1 MKYLLSFF
9 IIAISINS
17 FADDNLTKEFVLEN
31 GLKLIVKEDHRS
43 PVVVSQVWY
52 KIGSSYEEGGR
63 TGLSHLLE
71 HLMFKGTDQYAAGQF
86 SRIMAENG
94 ADENAFTSSDYT
106 AYFQKL
112 EKNRLEISFKLESDR
127 MRGLKFD
134 PKEFDKEREVV
145 IEERKLRTDDKPN
158 SLMYEIFKA
167 TAFQSSPNRNPIIG
181 WTSDL
186 KNATLEDAKNWY
198 QRWYAPNNAIVVV
211 AGDINPEEVFTLAKT
226 YFGHLKPFEII
237 PIKSTPE
244 VEQFGIKR
252 IVVKKPAKLSYLLM
266 GYKVPSIKTTKENW
280 IPYALQLVSYI
291 LDGGDSSRFSRN
303 LVRGK
308 EIATSISAGYDPY
321 GRLEELFVFSGTPTQ
336 KNSVETLENAI
347 REQIKILQTE
357 LVKEDELKRIKAQLV
372 AAKVYEKDSVFY
384 QAMQMGQL
392 EAIGLPYH
400 LADEFV
406 ENISAITPEQIQSVA
421 RQYFIDDALTVA
433 VLEPQPLADQK
444 AVSSKAISTSFEHG
458 HGH

>member
-1 MKYLLSFF
+1 M
-9 IIAISINS
+9 IAISLS
-17 FADDNLTKEFVLEN
+17 AFADDNKVKEFMLEN
-31 GLKLIVKEDHRS
+31 GLKILVKKDQRS
-43 PVVVSQVWY
+43 PIVVSQVWY
-52 KIGSSYEEGGR
+52 KIGSSYEESGK

-71 HLMFKGTDQYAAGQF
+71 HLMFKGTDQYVAGQF

-134 PKEFDKEREVV
+134 QKEFDKEREVV

-158 SLMYEIFKA
+158 ALMYEIFKA

-186 KNATLEDAKNWY
+186 KSATLEDAKNWY
-198 QRWYAPNNAIVVV
+198 QRWYAPNNAILVVV
-211 AGDINPEEVFTLAKT
+211 GDVNPEEVFNLAKT
-226 YFGHLKPFEII
+226 YFGGLKPFEIV

-252 IVVKKPAKLSYLLM
+252 IVVKKPAKLPYLLM
-266 GYKVPSIKTTKENW
+266 GYKVPSIKTTQETW

-291 LDGGDSSRFSRN
+291 LDGGDSSRFTKY
-303 LVRGK
+303 LIRGK
-308 EIATSISAGYDPY
+308 EIASSVNAGYDPY

-336 KNSVETLENAI
+336 SNNIETLENAI
-347 REQIKILQTE
+347 REQIKVLQTE
-357 LVKEDELKRIKAQLV
+357 LVKEEELKRIKAQLV
-372 AAKVYEKDSVFY
+372 AAKIYEKDSVFY

-392 EAIGLPYH
+392 EAIGLPYK

-406 ENISAITPEQIQSVA
+406 ENISAITPEQIRTVA
-421 RQYFIDDALTVA
+421 QQYFVDDALTVA
-433 VLEPQPLADQK
+433 VLEPQPLSNQK
-444 AVSSKAISTSFEHG
+444 MVSSKAISTSSEHG